1 MRVINLRS
9 ALKLTALLA
18 ALITLKILAAFIL
31 PFDSDEPQHMH
42 VIWGWIIGQVQYR
55 DFFDN
60 HMPLFHMSMVPI
72 MRGLGEDMR
81 TLYELRLA
89 MLAFYVGSLL
99 ALYEL
104 ARSLYP
110 PALARWALLAA
121 AFFPMFFL
129 ISTQFRA
136 DDLWMLFWF
145 ACLAVLLAPSAS
157 LYKSLLAGVFLGAA
171 FATSLKSILMLEA
184 IAAAAAIMAYITHP
198 KKAGVSWQRMLAFV
212 AGCLVIPAFIAAY
225 FSAYGILDD
234 LIYCVMW
241 ANVASGLARRRLHN
255 IPLLLLAMVVLI
267 QVARRM
273 PHTSRR
279 DQAWLFLFLITAC
292 YWLLLYGTWPLIT
305 QQDFLPVQP
314 LTILLLPPWLRAGQ
328 AWLSAHGCWSFKTAQ
343 AWRWLIGIEAVSIII
358 VLAVSEVNHVNEAQA
373 AKLQA
378 ALSLTTSDQYV
389 MDLKGETVFRRRPF
403 YYVLE
408 GITRGRLKRHELADT
423 IAQDIIRT
431 QTLVVMGELNFY
443 PEQSRSFIAEHYLDI
458 GNLRVTGQWL
468 TCTGAQACD
477 FEIVIPTLYAL
488 SSPQGPVS
496 GMLDGRP
503 YTGPRLL
510 TPGVHHFVFNGA
522 TEPVAVIWAR
532 AWAKGFKPLMQATLP
547 SINSGLR
554 AVTALTGPLPH

>member
-1 MRVINLRS
+1 MNTLSSLLCPVHRDLRP
-9 ALKLTALLA
+9 ALKLAALLA
-18 ALITLKILAAFIL
+18 ALIALKILAAFIL

-42 VIWGWIIGQVQYR
+42 VIWGWVIGQVQYR

-72 MRGLGEDMR
+72 MRGMGEDMR

-89 MLAFYVGSLL
+89 MLVFYVGSLF

-104 ARSLYP
+104 ARILYP

-129 ISTQFRA
+129 TSTEFRA
-136 DDLWMLFWF
+136 DDLWMLCWF

-157 LYKSLLAGVFLGAA
+157 LYKSLLAGLLLGAA
-171 FATSLKSILMLEA
+171 FATSLKSMLMLEA
-184 IAAAAAIMAYITHP
+184 IAAAAAVMAYITAP
-198 KKAGVSWQRMLAFV
+198 ADGWRSWRHTLAFA
-212 AGCLVIPAFIAAY
+212 AGCLLIPALIAAY
-225 FSAYGILDD
+225 FSAQGILDD
-234 LIYCVMW
+234 LIYCVMR
-241 ANVASGLARRRLHN
+241 ANVASGLAKRRLHN
-255 IPLLLLAMVVLI
+255 IPLLLLAMGILI
-267 QVARRM
+267 KVARRM
-273 PHTSRR
+273 PRTSRR

-305 QQDFLPVQP
+305 RQDFLPAQP
-314 LTILLLPPWLRAGQ
+314 LVILLLPPWLRAGQ
-328 AWLSAHGCWSFKTAQ
+328 AWLTAQ
-343 AWRWLIGIEAVSIII
+343 GRWPLRSAQVWRWLIGLETASIVI
-358 VLAVSEVNHVNEAQA
+358 VLAVCAVNHVNETLA

-378 ALSLTTSDQYV
+378 ALSLTTSDQYI

-423 IAQDIIRT
+423 IAQDMIRT

-443 PEQSRSFIAEHYLDI
+443 PPQSRSFIAGHYLDV
-458 GNLRVTGQWL
+458 GNLRVAGQWL
-468 TCTGAQACD
+468 TGTDTQARN

-488 SSPQGPVS
+488 SSPQGPVG
-496 GMLDGRP
+496 GMLDGSP

-510 TPGVHHFVFNGA
+510 TAGVHHFVFSSTA
-522 TEPVAVIWAR
+522 EPVAVIWAR
-532 AWAKGFKPLMQATLP
+532 ALAKGFKPLMQAAIP
-547 SINSGLR
+547 SIN
-554 AVTALTGPLPH
+554 P